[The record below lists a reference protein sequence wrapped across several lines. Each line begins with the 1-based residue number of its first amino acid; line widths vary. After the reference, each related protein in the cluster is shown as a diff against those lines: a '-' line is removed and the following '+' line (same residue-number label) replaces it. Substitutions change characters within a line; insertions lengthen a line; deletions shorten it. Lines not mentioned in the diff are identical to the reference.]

1 VEGWPLAVSRE
12 DAAALGVRAGPLT
25 TDVLAK
31 IVAQLRP
38 EAAAGA
44 RGIGGLSTSQPSGAT
59 SEIARLHALWKVL
72 VPAALWPRLTAA
84 RSVLVVPDGPL
95 CLLPFESLVVRPG
108 EDAKAARFWLDA
120 GPVLRYAPSAT
131 LARDLARR
139 PTTPRAK
146 DAALVVADP
155 SYRAGGPLA
164 RLPGTAREAEAVET
178 ALREV
183 AEVVP
188 LQGEAA
194 REPAVRSALPGKRYL
209 HLATHGLLDPG
220 EGELFAGLAL
230 TPPPAPAGGEDD
242 GFLRLHEIY
251 GLRLDADLAV
261 LSACESNAG
270 RVLAG
275 EGVFALSRGFLV
287 AGARRV
293 VASQWPVDDA
303 STAALMGE
311 LYRRL
316 AAAPDAAVALRDA
329 KRRLRGDARWADPF
343 FWAPFVLTGAE

>member
-1 VEGWPLAVSRE
+1 MIAVQ
-12 DAAALGVRAGPLT
+12 AALG
-25 TDVLAK
+25 
-31 IVAQLRP
+31 
-38 EAAAGA
+38 
-44 RGIGGLSTSQPSGAT
+44 
-59 SEIARLHALWKVL
+59 
-72 VPAALWPRLTAA
+72 
-84 RSVLVVPDGPL
+84 
-95 CLLPFESLVVRPG
+95 
-108 EDAKAARFWLDA
+108 
-120 GPVLRYAPSAT
+120 
-131 LARDLARR
+131 
-139 PTTPRAK
+139 
-146 DAALVVADP
+146 
-155 SYRAGGPLA
+155 
-164 RLPGTAREAEAVET
+164 
-178 ALREV
+178 EV

-188 LQGEAA
+188 LQGAEAH
-194 REPAVRSALPGKRYL
+194 EPAVRRALPGKRYL

-230 TPPPAPAGGEDD
+230 TPPPTPAGGEDD

-270 RVLAG
+270 RVVAG

-293 VASQWPVDDA
+293 VASQWPVDDV

-316 AAAPDAAVALRDA
+316 AAAPDAARALRDA
-329 KRRLRGDARWADPF
+329 KRHLRRDARWADPF